1 MKRIIIILSV
11 FLCNGLA
18 YAGEGPCGI
27 ELGTWARTL
36 KVCKSLKRG
45 DLGNDQ
51 DAWMIFKPGARWEQ
65 WETSCKIH
73 DAKLKD
79 GVCNYKIACQGE
91 EGKFDEKETVRI
103 GDNKN
108 IVFIYGKAELSYIH
122 CGPPIKTPYSE
133 D

>member
-1 MKRIIIILSV
+1 MKRNIIIV
-11 FLCNGLA
+11 LA
-18 YAGEGPCGI
+18 SMCTGISYAGDGPCGI
-27 ELGTWARTL
+27 ELGTWVRTP
-36 KVCKSLKRG
+36 KVCKGLKRG

-79 GVCNYKIACQGE
+79 GVCNYKISCQGE

-103 GDNKN
+103 GDSKN
-108 IVFIYGKAELSYIH
+108 IIFIYGKAELHYIY
-122 CGPPIKTPYSE
+122 CSPPIKTPYGE
-133 D
+133 N